1 MVKFL
6 QNGKIEKVIEIILV
20 LFGLF
25 LIFQLIR
32 KIFGGSW
39 AVEDII
45 IGLLLFNTGAI
56 LTIGMIVAEL
66 KSDYKHIG
74 NRVQKIED
82 QLQKRK

>member
-1 MVKFL
+1 MATFL
-6 QNGKIEKVIEIILV
+6 QNGKVEKMIEIILV

-32 KIFGGSW
+32 KMFGGPWS
-39 AVEDII
+39 VEDII

-66 KSDYKHIG
+66 KSDYKHID

>member
-1 MVKFL
+1 MATFL
-6 QNGKIEKVIEIILV
+6 QNGKVEKMIEIILV

-32 KIFGGSW
+32 KMFGGSW
-39 AVEDII
+39 SVEDII

-66 KSDYKHIG
+66 KSDYKHID

>member
-1 MVKFL
+1 MVKFF
-6 QNGKIEKVIEIILV
+6 QNGKVEKVIEIILV

-32 KIFGGSW
+32 KIFWGSW
-39 AVEDII
+39 DVEDII
-45 IGLLLFNTGAI
+45 IGILLFNTGAI